1 MLSRN
6 KCSTRTVSCSL
17 FSKEL
22 IHAEGKTRQ
31 LSSQQLFSTLLASE
45 VRGELLVL
53 FHRNPGLIDNLDGV
67 ARRIGRTAA
76 LIEQDVRA
84 LVEVGVLIQK
94 KIGNSEVIRLD
105 RQKDREI
112 LDSVAN
118 QIRNIDV
125 GGEK

>member
-1 MLSRN
+1 
-6 KCSTRTVSCSL
+6 
-17 FSKEL
+17 
-22 IHAEGKTRQ
+22 
-31 LSSQQLFSTLLASE
+31 LSSQRLFSTLLASE
-45 VRGELLVL
+45 IRGELLAL

-67 ARRIGRTAA
+67 ARRIGRTGA

-84 LVEVGVLIQK
+84 LVELGVLIQK

-112 LDSVAN
+112 LDSVAS
-118 QIRNIDV
+118 QIRNIDM

>member
-1 MLSRN
+1 
-6 KCSTRTVSCSL
+6 
-17 FSKEL
+17 
-22 IHAEGKTRQ
+22 

-45 VRGELLVL
+45 IRGELLVL